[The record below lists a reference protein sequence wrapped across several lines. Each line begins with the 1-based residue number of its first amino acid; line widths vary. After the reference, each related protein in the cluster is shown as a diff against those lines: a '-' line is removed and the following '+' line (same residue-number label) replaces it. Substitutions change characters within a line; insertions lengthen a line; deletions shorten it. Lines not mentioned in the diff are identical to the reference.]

1 MSTIPST
8 LKEVSLPP
16 TSSLEQRMFEIC
28 QRAGAEECK
37 HQTAAKR
44 NERIS
49 NILNLFVFVL
59 MLLTSSTLFAALSP
73 MFPNGIKLTGAVLG
87 LLGAIGAVVQVLLK
101 FQERASRHSELAK
114 CFDVLATSCRVAT
127 DRFASHRLTKV
138 QFDVMLGCYTDN
150 LNQLLLRAHD
160 LNPKD
165 CPTPY

>member
-8 LKEVSLPP
+8 VKEVSLPP

-28 QRAGAEECK
+28 ERAVAEECK

-49 NILNLFVFVL
+49 NVLNLFVFVL

-101 FQERASRHSELAK
+101 
-114 CFDVLATSCRVAT
+114 
-127 DRFASHRLTKV
+127 
-138 QFDVMLGCYTDN
+138 
-150 LNQLLLRAHD
+150 
-160 LNPKD
+160 
-165 CPTPY
+165 